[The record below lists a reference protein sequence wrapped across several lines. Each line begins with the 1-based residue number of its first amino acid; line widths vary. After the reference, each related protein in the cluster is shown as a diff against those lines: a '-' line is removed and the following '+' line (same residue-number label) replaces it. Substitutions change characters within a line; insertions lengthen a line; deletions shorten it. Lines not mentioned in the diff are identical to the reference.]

1 MSKKVVTLGELM
13 LRLSTPGHK
22 RFVQAESFDAVYGG
36 AEANVA
42 VSLANFGL
50 DAYFVSKFPNNP
62 IGESALN
69 SLRKFGVKTN
79 YIARG
84 GERLGIYFFEKGTSI
99 RPSKVVYDRANSAMA
114 TADPE
119 DFDFDKI
126 FKSAEWFHF
135 SGITPALGEK
145 GIRIAQKAVEAAKR
159 NSVKI
164 SLDLNYR
171 KQLWG
176 IEEFEKVMPGLLQ
189 DVDVCFGWLSSVEEK
204 KDEYQVAD
212 FAREGVQ
219 LERFEN
225 TFGKMIEKFNIKYV
239 VTTMRE
245 NFSASHNALSAVIY
259 DGKEIYQSKRYD
271 FTIEDRVGGGDAF
284 AAGLI
289 YGLVM
294 GKDHREALEF
304 GVASSALKHTI
315 GGDANLVTVDEVMD
329 VVNGNTSGSVK
340 R

>member
-1 MSKKVVTLGELM
+1 MNKKVVTMGELM

-22 RFVQAESFDAVYGG
+22 RFIQAESFDAVYGG

-50 DAYFVSKFPNNP
+50 DTYFVSKLPNNP

-69 SLRKFGVKTN
+69 SLRKFGVKTD
-79 YIARG
+79 YISKG
-84 GERLGIYFFEKGTSI
+84 GDRLGIYFFEKGTSI
-99 RPSKVVYDRANSAMA
+99 RSSKVVYDRANSSMA

-119 DFDFDKI
+119 DFDFNTI
-126 FKSAEWFHF
+126 FKDADWFHF

-145 GIRIAQKAVEAAKR
+145 GIKIAKKAVEAAKQ
-159 NSVKI
+159 NGVKI

-176 IEEFEKVMPGLLQ
+176 IEQFEKVMPGLLQ
-189 DVDVCFGWLSSVEEK
+189 DIDVCFGWLSSIEEK

-212 FAREGVQ
+212 FAKEGIYIK
-219 LERFEN
+219 RFEEI
-225 TFGKMIEKFNIKYV
+225 FSKMIEKFNIKYV

-259 DGKEIYQSKRYD
+259 DGKEIYKSNRYD
-271 FTIEDRVGGGDAF
+271 FNIEDRVGGGDAF

-289 YGLVM
+289 YGLITE
-294 GKDHREALEF
+294 KDYRKALEF
-304 GVASSALKHTI
+304 GVASSVLKHTI

-329 VVNGNTSGSVK
+329 VVNGNTSGRVK

>member
-13 LRLSTPGHK
+13 LRLSTPDYK

-42 VSLANFGL
+42 VSIANFGL

-69 SLRKFGVKTN
+69 SLKRFGVKTD

-84 GERLGIYFFEKGTSI
+84 GDRLGIYFFEKGTSI

-119 DFDFDKI
+119 DFDFNEI
-126 FKSAEWFHF
+126 FKDADWFHF

-145 GIRIAQKAVEAAKR
+145 GIKIAQKAVEAAKQ
-159 NSVKI
+159 NGVKI

-204 KDEYQVAD
+204 KDEYHVAD
-212 FAREGVQ
+212 FAKEGVQ
-219 LERFEN
+219 IDRFEN
-225 TFGKMIEKFNIKYV
+225 IFGKMIGKFNIKYV

-245 NFSASHNALSAVIY
+245 NFSASHNALSALIY
-259 DGKEIYQSKRYD
+259 DGKEIYKSKRYD

-304 GVASSALKHTI
+304 GVAASALKHTI

>member
-1 MSKKVVTLGELM
+1 MSKKVVTMGELM

-22 RFVQAESFDAVYGG
+22 RFVQAESFDVVYGG

-42 VSLANFGL
+42 ISLANFGL
-50 DAYFVSKFPNNP
+50 DTYFVSKLPDNP

-84 GERLGIYFFEKGTSI
+84 GDRLGIYFFEKGTSI
-99 RPSKVVYDRANSAMA
+99 RPSKVVYDRENSSMA

-119 DFDFDKI
+119 DFDFNAI
-126 FKSAEWFHF
+126 FKDADWFHF
-135 SGITPALGEK
+135 SGITPALGKK
-145 GIRIAQKAVEAAKR
+145 GIKIAKKAVEAAKQ
-159 NSVKI
+159 NGVKI

-171 KQLWG
+171 KQLWKM
-176 IEEFEKVMPGLLQ
+176 EEFENVMLGLLQ

-212 FAREGVQ
+212 FAKEGIHIK
-219 LERFEN
+219 RFEEI
-225 TFGKMIEKFNIKYV
+225 FSKMIEKFNIKYV

-245 NFSASHNALSAVIY
+245 NFSASYNALSAVIY
-259 DGKEIYQSKRYD
+259 DGKEIYQSNRYD
-271 FTIEDRVGGGDAF
+271 FNIEDRVGGGDAF

-289 YGLVM
+289 YGLIM
-294 GKDHREALEF
+294 ENDYRKALEF

-315 GGDANLVTVDEVMD
+315 GGDANLVTVDEVMEI
-329 VVNGNTSGSVK
+329 VNGNISGSV
-340 R
+340 RR